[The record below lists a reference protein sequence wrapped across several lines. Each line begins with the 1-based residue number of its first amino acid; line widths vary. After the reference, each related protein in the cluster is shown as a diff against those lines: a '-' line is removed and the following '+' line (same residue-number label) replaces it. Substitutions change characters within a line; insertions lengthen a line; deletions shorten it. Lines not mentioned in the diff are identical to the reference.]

1 MNRKYPIC
9 PDRIRRIPEQ
19 FSWVDHRLVRER
31 HIERIS
37 HEAATL
43 YLFLVTVADCQGLSY
58 YADASIGARLA
69 LSEQA
74 LAAARA
80 CLVREGLVAY
90 ARPLYQVLDLGP
102 CRGVTHRTSNT
113 TGSPMSLGEILRTL
127 AGGAP

>member
-1 MNRKYPIC
+1 MNRKYPIR
-9 PDRIRRIPEQ
+9 PDRIRKAPEQ

-58 YADASIGARLA
+58 YSDTSVCARLS

-74 LAAARA
+74 LAEVRA
-80 CLVREGLVAY
+80 SLVREGLVAY
-90 ARPLYQVLDLGP
+90 ARPLYQVLDLG
-102 CRGVTHRTSNT
+102 CRREAPRVCNPV
-113 TGSPMSLGEILRTL
+113 GSPMSLGEIFRNL